1 MTRGTNKILLHT
13 KKLAD
18 FITYLLLY
26 NKLRGLKNIYYLTVS
41 VWKDSA
47 WLSWFSP

>member
-1 MTRGTNKILLHT
+1 MNRVTNKILSHT

-26 NKLRGLKNIYYLTVS
+26 NKLRGLKNIYYLIVS

-47 WLSWFSP
+47 

>member
-1 MTRGTNKILLHT
+1 MNRRTNKILSHT

-18 FITYLLLY
+18 FISYLLLY
-26 NKLRGLKNIYYLTVS
+26 DKIRGLKNIYYLTVS
-41 VWKDSA
+41 VCKDSA